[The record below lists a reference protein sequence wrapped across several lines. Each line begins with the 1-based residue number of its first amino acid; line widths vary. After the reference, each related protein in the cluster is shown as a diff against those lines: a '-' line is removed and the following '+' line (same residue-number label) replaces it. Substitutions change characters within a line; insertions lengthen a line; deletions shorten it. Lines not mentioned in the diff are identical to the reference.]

1 MGETEFW
8 GEKAMVPHSSTL
20 AWKIPWTEEPGR
32 LQSMGSQ
39 RVRHDWETSL
49 SLFTFM
55 HWRKQWQSTPVFLPG
70 ESQGRGSL
78 VGCCLWGRTES
89 DMTDMISSSSSRVVR
104 IKWIMLVKAC
114 NTVKACNNLSL
125 NMIIKTTI
133 TTFETIIITITI
145 TTYKLCL
152 CHSVCE
158 CKVFTDFQSRTW
170 FTKIA
175 ISARVKMIP
184 FGKWGW

>member
-1 MGETEFW
+1 
-8 GEKAMVPHSSTL
+8 
-20 AWKIPWTEEPGR
+20 
-32 LQSMGSQ
+32 
-39 RVRHDWETSL
+39 
-49 SLFTFM
+49 
-55 HWRKQWQSTPVFLPG
+55 
-70 ESQGRGSL
+70 
-78 VGCCLWGRTES
+78 
-89 DMTDMISSSSSRVVR
+89 
-104 IKWIMLVKAC
+104 
-114 NTVKACNNLSL
+114 
-125 NMIIKTTI
+125 MIIKTTI

-184 FGKWGW
+184 FGK